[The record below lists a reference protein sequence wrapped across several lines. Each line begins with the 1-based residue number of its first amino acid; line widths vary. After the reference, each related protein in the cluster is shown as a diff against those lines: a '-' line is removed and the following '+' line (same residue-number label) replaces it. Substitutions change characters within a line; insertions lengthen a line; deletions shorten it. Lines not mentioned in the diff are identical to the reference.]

1 MDSYGIL
8 RDFLEGDPT
17 ADLGLDAALIL
28 RTRAAMTN
36 LENHRTHYCPDSG
49 FSLISENDAE
59 FEVCNCFRMAVE
71 KPSLSHLPE
80 SEADPARTS
89 SILAEQLWYRT
100 IAALARVCG
109 TGRAVQTERAREHE
123 RQEAFAT
130 IRKP

>member
-1 MDSYGIL
+1 MGSYGIL

-28 RTRAAMTN
+28 RTRAAMTH
-36 LENHRTHYCPDSG
+36 LENYRTHYCPDSG

-59 FEVCNCFRMAVE
+59 FEACNCFRMPVE
-71 KPSLSHLPE
+71 KPLSHLAE
-80 SEADPARTS
+80 SEADPARTN

-109 TGRAVQTERAREHE
+109 TGRAVQAERAREHE
-123 RQEAFAT
+123 NQEALVS
-130 IRKP
+130 IRKR